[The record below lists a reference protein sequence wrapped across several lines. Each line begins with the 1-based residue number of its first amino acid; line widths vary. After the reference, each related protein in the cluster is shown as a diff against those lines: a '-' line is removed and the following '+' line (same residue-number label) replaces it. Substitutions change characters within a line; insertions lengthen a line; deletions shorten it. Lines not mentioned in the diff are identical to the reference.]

1 MQVVPAPRVL
11 GSQALQAIQG
21 AMTETLDDI
30 RIMTTRLSYWKG
42 IKLGQKIC
50 TSILLGIL

>member
-30 RIMTTRLSYWKG
+30 RIMTTHLSYWKG